1 MSGNLEGKGR
11 GKILA
16 DAEHA
21 ASVTDL
27 VKEEVCYSDS
37 RNMNFVE
44 SFQQNS
50 TCEYFNMPRK
60 CHSICLFHLISVP
73 IVAWKRNFPPSY

>member
-11 GKILA
+11 GGGGGMKKRQTKILA

-50 TCEYFNMPRK
+50 TCEFEIL
-60 CHSICLFHLISVP
+60 CTGCP
-73 IVAWKRNFPPSY
+73 IILAQSDVL